1 MSSCARSI
9 TAVRWTRSKAE
20 LKELNAALEE
30 LIELAE
36 AGRTL
41 HVQLGRIKALRKGL
55 LKWFISP
62 YGMNLGALP
71 LVGTS
76 VVLGAGVMQLINAIS
91 PSDGAELGAAV
102 LGAHAGTAAIRVA
115 LADRQKPWSTAA
127 RA

>member
-36 AGRTL
+36 ARRTL

-115 LADRQKPWSTAA
+115 LADRQKP
-127 RA
+127 